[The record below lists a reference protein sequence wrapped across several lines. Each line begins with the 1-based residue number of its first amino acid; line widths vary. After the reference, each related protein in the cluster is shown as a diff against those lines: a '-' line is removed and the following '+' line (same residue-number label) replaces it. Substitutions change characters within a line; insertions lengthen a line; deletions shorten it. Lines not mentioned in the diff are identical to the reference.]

1 MLNDLRHNNPFGS
14 NFSYL
19 NINSV
24 RNKSTDFQGI
34 MNGKVSVVPIAGT
47 KLDASLPSAQ
57 F

>member
-14 NFSYL
+14 NFSYP